1 MSSQFKV
8 PHHAYL
14 LLEHQHQ
21 GYVLQHY
28 YSRVSHHSVTAAFE
42 AFEVLL
48 EKWLKGGITPKKITE
63 ALTHISTY
71 FIIQRW
77 SSLDFKNQEDFLFIR
92 ENYWGETRL
101 FMVVTNN
108 TSIQNFGKMKY
119 RHDYSEFRRYSM
131 ESDDDELVVRAFL
144 N

>member
-1 MSSQFKV
+1 MRSVFKV

-21 GYVLQHY
+21 GYVLLHY
-28 YSRVSHHSVTAAFE
+28 YSRVSHHSVAAAFE

-71 FIIQRW
+71 FIIQR
-77 SSLDFKNQEDFLFIR
+77 
-92 ENYWGETRL
+92 
-101 FMVVTNN
+101 
-108 TSIQNFGKMKY
+108 
-119 RHDYSEFRRYSM
+119 
-131 ESDDDELVVRAFL
+131 
-144 N
+144 

>member
-1 MSSQFKV
+1 MRSVFKV

-28 YSRVSHHSVTAAFE
+28 YSRVSHHSVAAAFDDLE
-42 AFEVLL
+42 ALI
-48 EKWLKGGITPKKITE
+48 EKWLKSGITPKKIIE
-63 ALTHISTY
+63 ILNPISTY

-77 SSLDFKNQEDFLFIR
+77 SSLDYKNIEDFQFVR
-92 ENYWGETRL
+92 ENYWEELRL
-101 FMVVTNN
+101 ILVITNN

-119 RHDYSEFRRYSM
+119 RQDFSEFRRYSM
-131 ESDDDELVVRAFL
+131 ESEDDELVVRAFL